1 MWIKRCFFFLLWFT
15 VITHPA
21 LRIKGPCLHLRC
33 RNTVLTWQNNFAVVS
48 NLDVLRWGYY
58 WELSRGPLETR
69 SPEAH
74 RGHRAGEADMQDTET
89 QRTEK
94 WKGETHKSI
103 TCRHAPHGHEK
114 KKNYASWMFWTQN
127 SWDNSLIT
135 GLLIYT
141 ASKQQT
147 CLLSRLRQQVV
158 HSFCSIIKLTHSR
171 RKKNVSE
178 FFGNSKT
185 KLHHLFKK
193 SLLDSLLLISYFFEY
208 LQIFSQISTY
218 LLGHSLFFNFFEI

>member
-1 MWIKRCFFFLLWFT
+1 MRILLR
-15 VITHPA
+15 VIQGS
-21 LRIKGPCLHLRC
+21 I
-33 RNTVLTWQNNFAVVS
+33 RNTIPRSTSWAQSRRSRHARHRNTEDREVEGRNPQVNNLQACT
-48 NLDVLRWGYY
+48 
-58 WELSRGPLETR
+58 TR
-69 SPEAH
+69 S
-74 RGHRAGEADMQDTET
+74 
-89 QRTEK
+89 
-94 WKGETHKSI
+94 WKE
-103 TCRHAPHGHEK
+103 
-114 KKNYASWMFWTQN
+114 KNYASWMFWTQN